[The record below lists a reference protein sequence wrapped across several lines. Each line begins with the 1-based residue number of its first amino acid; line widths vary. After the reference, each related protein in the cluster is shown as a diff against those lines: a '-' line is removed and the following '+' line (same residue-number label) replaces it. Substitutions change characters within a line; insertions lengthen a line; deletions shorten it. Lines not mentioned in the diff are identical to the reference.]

1 MSMNYRPS
9 HTKPSSALNSLKVL
23 ETVARFG
30 TGTTAKEITDAL
42 QMPQATAYRVLNSL
56 VADEYLART
65 SDLRGFALG
74 HAISGLITAATPPTV
89 PTAARSAIQEFRSK
103 NRFAVHL
110 IMFRN
115 ASLRIADED
124 PDYPLHSVFEML
136 RYPHTSAAGK
146 LMLAGLDDSSAPF
159 PKGPL
164 ARLTARTITDSAQL
178 KQQLEEI
185 RLKGE
190 ASEISELEE
199 GSASLA
205 FPVRLSDGPVGAAL
219 CLSSPAERFTATRE
233 HSGAA
238 RELSARLAPLL
249 F

>member
-1 MSMNYRPS
+1 MSYRPTHAGS
-9 HTKPSSALNSLKVL
+9 GSASNSLRIL
-23 ETVARFG
+23 EIVARFG

-42 QMPQATAYRVLNSL
+42 RMPPATAYRILNAL
-56 VADEYLART
+56 VGDEYLART

-89 PTAARSAIQEFRSK
+89 PSAARAAIAEFRSG

-124 PDYPLHSVFEML
+124 PDYPLQSAFEML
-136 RYPHTSAAGK
+136 RYPHASAAGK
-146 LMLAGLDDSSAPF
+146 LMLAELGDSASPLLR
-159 PKGPL
+159 GPL
-164 ARLTARTITDSAQL
+164 VKLTQHTITDSGPLEEQL
-178 KQQLEEI
+178 AEI
-185 RLKGE
+185 RLKGQ
-190 ASEISELEE
+190 ASEINELEP

-205 FPVRLSDGPVGAAL
+205 LPVRLPNGTVGAAL
-219 CLSSPAERFTATRE
+219 CLAGPAERFTAICE
-233 HSGAA
+233 HAEAA
-238 RELSARLAPLL
+238 RELTTRLAPFL

>member
-1 MSMNYRPS
+1 MSYRPGNPG
-9 HTKPSSALNSLKVL
+9 PSTTSNPLRIL
-23 ETVARFG
+23 EVVARLG
-30 TGTTAKEITDAL
+30 TGTTAKEITDTL
-42 QMPQATAYRVLNSL
+42 QMPPATAYRVLNAL
-56 VADEYLART
+56 VGDEYLVRT

-89 PTAARSAIQEFRSK
+89 PTAAHTVIEEFRSG

-115 ASLRIADED
+115 AALRIADED
-124 PDYPLHSVFEML
+124 PDYPLKSAFEML
-136 RYPHTSAAGK
+136 RYPHASASGK
-146 LMLAGLDDSSAPF
+146 LMLAELRDSASSL

-164 ARLTARTITDSAQL
+164 MKLTEHTITDIGRLEKQL
-178 KQQLEEI
+178 AEI

-190 ASEISELEE
+190 ASEINELEQ

-205 FPVRLSDGPVGAAL
+205 LPVRLPNGPAGAAL
-219 CLSSPAERFTATRE
+219 CLSGPSERFTTICE
-233 HSGAA
+233 HAETA
-238 RELSARLAPLL
+238 RELTSRLAPFL

>member
-1 MSMNYRPS
+1 MNYRPTHS
-9 HTKPSSALNSLKVL
+9 KPSTALNSLRIL
-23 ETVARFG
+23 EVVARFG

-42 QMPQATAYRVLNSL
+42 QMPQATAYRILNSL

-74 HAISGLITAATPPTV
+74 QAISGLITAATPPTI
-89 PTAARSAIQEFRSK
+89 PTAARTVIEEFRSG

-136 RYPHTSAAGK
+136 RYPHASAAGK
-146 LMLAGLDDSSAPF
+146 LMLAELGDSVSPL
-159 PKGPL
+159 PRGPL
-164 ARLTARTITDSAQL
+164 MKLTQHTLTEAQL
-178 KQQLEEI
+178 EGQLAEI
-185 RLKGE
+185 RFKGE
-190 ASEISELEE
+190 ASEINELAQ

-205 FPVRLSDGPVGAAL
+205 LPVRLPSRPAGAAL
-219 CLSSPAERFTATRE
+219 CLSGPAERFTTICE
-233 HSGAA
+233 HAEAA
-238 RELSARLAPLL
+238 RELTSRLAPFL

>member
-1 MSMNYRPS
+1 MNYYRPTS
-9 HTKPSSALNSLKVL
+9 KPSTASNPLKIL
-23 ETVARFG
+23 EVVAQYG

-74 HAISGLITAATPPTV
+74 HAISGLVTAANPPTV
-89 PTAARSAIQEFRSK
+89 PTAARTVIEDFRRG

-124 PDYPLHSVFEML
+124 RDYPLHSAFEML
-136 RYPHTSAAGK
+136 RYPHASAAGK
-146 LMLAGLDDSSAPF
+146 LMLAELGESAALLPR
-159 PKGPL
+159 G
-164 ARLTARTITDSAQL
+164 ALTKLTQHTITDTGRLEAQL
-178 KQQLEEI
+178 AEI

-190 ASEISELEE
+190 ASEINELAQ

-205 FPVRLSDGPVGAAL
+205 LPVGLPNSPAGAAL
-219 CLSSPAERFTATRE
+219 CLSGPSERFTTIYE
-233 HSGAA
+233 HAAAA
-238 RELSARLAPLL
+238 REVSTRLAPLL